1 MFLFYITM
9 ERNQFE
15 NFQLAFLLINL
26 YYLKKKKKMFALKT
40 SFRKNQ
46 EICLRR

>member
-26 YYLKKKKKMFALKT
+26 YYLKKKEMFALKT

-46 EICLRR
+46 EIYLRR